1 MMVTNSSSEVALT
14 RPSDPEGLTAAERR
28 WLRAAEELAPQ
39 KSLARASS
47 NGRFLVGLVVLVSS
61 LITGFGTIALNS
73 VTLRSTSRAVVVLV
87 VLLVTSSVSLAL
99 SSLVLRTGHVAI
111 GDLVD
116 VERWYASEFRRM
128 RRIAW
133 AGWLLVAAI
142 VLSGLLGA
150 IMVWSPPE
158 GKTKPPP
165 IHENGASAVVLL
177 GFNLPVDAEHA
188 AAGSAEGP
196 ITSAV
201 DAGIEP
207 GPSACKLAAQLALG
221 VANQF

>member
-1 MMVTNSSSEVALT
+1 MTN
-14 RPSDPEGLTAAERR
+14 PSDPEGLTTAERR
-28 WLRAAEELAPQ
+28 WQRAAGELTPE

-99 SSLVLRTGHVAI
+99 SSLVLRTGRVAI

-116 VERWYASEFRRM
+116 VERWYTSEFRRM

-150 IMVWSPPE
+150 TMVWNPPE
-158 GKTKPPP
+158 GKGKPPP
-165 IHENGASAVVLL
+165 KHEDGGSAVALL
-177 GFNLPVDAEHA
+177 GFSVPVEAEHA
-188 AAGSAEGP
+188 AAGSAKGR
-196 ITSAV
+196 
-201 DAGIEP
+201 
-207 GPSACKLAAQLALG
+207 
-221 VANQF
+221 